1 MTGGLLIVALVVG
14 WLFLLAPL
22 VGKNWKGIRKA
33 GRGLEDTRLL
43 HQGGE
48 DIPGGRARRR
58 DGEGLGDLDR
68 RAVEAYENQREDDDL
83 YAGLEDEERAA
94 GAYDEGEDPTPRD
107 AAAGRARRGR
117 RGARD
122 EEPAAAG
129 AEADAARGERALA
142 ATGDVV
148 DAEVIPGE
156 EPEAPAGTEAED
168 IEDAELVDDEED
180 AASGGEDAAGFPGD
194 ASDEADA
201 ALDEEASDEAD
212 AALDEEAGDEA
223 DAALD
228 EEAGDEDSFAASD
241 AYLDP
246 GDVDPTAGRPRGR
259 AATRRAEAEAT
270 DEPDEADASAERE
283 DDDAEP
289 AAAAAEDAPRRGETA
304 DDAESPAEDD
314 DSSEELTEEEIA
326 FARRRSGRGGWDPET
341 DAQESSS
348 RYQRRARAL
357 LVLGGVVV
365 VAVVAAALL
374 GGWWWALPVAAGAL
388 LAAYLV
394 ALRGQVRQ
402 EQALRRRRIRQL
414 RRARLGVRH
423 RDDERLGIPER
434 MRRPGA
440 VIVDWEDSSPD
451 FDLLP
456 VAPAGAKRDF
466 PEEAPRERQT
476 GTLERAA
483 S

>member
-48 DIPGGRARRR
+48 DIPGRRARRR

-107 AAAGRARRGR
+107 AAAGRARRAGR
-117 RGARD
+117 TARD
-122 EEPAAAG
+122 EEPAEAG

-168 IEDAELVDDEED
+168 IEDAELVDDEAD
-180 AASGGEDAAGFPGD
+180 AASGGENAAGFPGD
-194 ASDEADA
+194 ASDEAD
-201 ALDEEASDEAD
+201 D
-212 AALDEEAGDEA
+212 
-223 DAALD
+223 ALD

-259 AATRRAEAEAT
+259 AAARRAEAEAT